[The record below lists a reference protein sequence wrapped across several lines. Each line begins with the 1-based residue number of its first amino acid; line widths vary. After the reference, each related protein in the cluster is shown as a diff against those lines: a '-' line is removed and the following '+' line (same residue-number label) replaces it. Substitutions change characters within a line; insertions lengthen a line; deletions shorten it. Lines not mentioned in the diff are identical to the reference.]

1 LDHRDWVEG
10 GREAGETSAQVLRN
24 SKWEFVVKVS
34 EAVQEGQDEEET
46 RRGGIRVTEEDPDS
60 PSTVVGQV
68 HRVFDSHFKE
78 QDDGKV

>member
-1 LDHRDWVEG
+1 MDARQG

-46 RRGGIRVTEEDPDS
+46 RRRRNSVSMLAQWGRW
-60 PSTVVGQV
+60 
-68 HRVFDSHFKE
+68 
-78 QDDGKV
+78 